1 MSKLIDFESYPIS
14 PVLDRLLQDK
24 TTKQNIIFA
33 TDAYLEN
40 GPDFAE
46 TAQITV
52 DKLLGYMKIKIQPR
66 VEKAAEEQLARTRKK
81 AEVFTPSWIVNK
93 MNNHCDEEWFDRP
106 NVFNTE
112 TGTSW
117 VTSSAPITFDGKLSW
132 KGYVDSK
139 RLEITCGEAP
149 YIVSRYDA
157 ATGDIIPIKDRIGIL
172 DRKLRV
178 VSENAADDAEWLKW
192 AERALQSSY
201 GYEFQGD
208 NLLIARGNVLHTFA
222 EYYEARF
229 AARPDIKLL
238 RKVTNII
245 CWNFWQ
251 MDGLTG
257 TIPFSIPKQE
267 EEQITLLDF
276 FDNVVEEQQLP
287 IMPICRVMDWRKD
300 CSICLAIKSTPPLRM
315 ERLILKSRVR
325 LTMPQQSRRM
335 LLNRLLMIS
344 RKSLRAKPLRALS
357 TLQRKSIKRTL
368 GYRMPRLLRRD

>member
-1 MSKLIDFESYPIS
+1 MTKLIDLESYPVKL
-14 PVLDRLLQDK
+14 VLDRLLQDK

-33 TDAYLEN
+33 TDAYLVN
-40 GPDFAE
+40 GPEFSE
-46 TAQITV
+46 TSQITA
-52 DKLLGYMKIKIQPR
+52 DKLLGFEKIKIQPR
-66 VEKAAEEQLARTRKK
+66 VEKVVEEQLARTRKK

-93 MNNHCDEEWFDRP
+93 MNNHCDEEWFGRP
-106 NVFNTE
+106 NVFNNE
-112 TGTSW
+112 RGTSW
-117 VTSSAPITFDGKLSW
+117 ATNPMPVSFDGMLSW
-132 KGYVDSK
+132 KAYVDSK

-178 VSENAADDAEWLKW
+178 VNENAADDAEWLKW
-192 AERALQSSY
+192 MERAFQSSY

-208 NLLIARGNVLHTFA
+208 NLLIARSNVLNTFVD
-222 EYYEARF
+222 YYEARF
-229 AARPDIKLL
+229 AEKPDIKLL

-267 EEQITLLDF
+267 DEQITLLNF
-276 FDNVVEEQQLP
+276 FDDVVEEQQIP

-300 CSICLAIKSTPPLRM
+300 CSISYDTIRGGTS
-315 ERLILKSRVR
+315 E
-325 LTMPQQSRRM
+325 
-335 LLNRLLMIS
+335 
-344 RKSLRAKPLRALS
+344 
-357 TLQRKSIKRTL
+357 
-368 GYRMPRLLRRD
+368 